1 MQGAPG
7 VKGFRTVRANSEI
20 QLVVHKS
27 RFIGQCYPIE
37 SERCALEI
45 LERVRKRY
53 WDATHNCFAYSV
65 GENGQTA
72 RFSDDGE
79 PSGTAGLPMMDAIRK
94 IGVTNLLC
102 VVTRYFGGVLLGA
115 GGLVR
120 VYSKSASESIRA
132 AGCVEMRCCASYALT
147 VPYPLWGRAETVL
160 RELALLD
167 GTEFME
173 AVRVSLSVPLER
185 EAAFLKQLSDRMDG
199 RLSPERRG
207 EALRPFAL
215 ESEDMKE

>member
-1 MQGAPG
+1 M
-7 VKGFRTVRANSEI
+7 RA
-20 QLVVHKS
+20 
-27 RFIGQCYPIE
+27 
-37 SERCALEI
+37 
-45 LERVRKRY
+45 
-53 WDATHNCFAYSV
+53 
-65 GENGQTA
+65 
-72 RFSDDGE
+72 
-79 PSGTAGLPMMDAIRK
+79 
-94 IGVTNLLC
+94 
-102 VVTRYFGGVLLGA
+102 
-115 GGLVR
+115 
-120 VYSKSASESIRA
+120 YSKSASESIRA